1 VGLRVTWSRSLS
13 AEDAEAW
20 DAFVDGAPS
29 GAYAQAR
36 SYAALAIAGRA
47 FTPRFFIARDTE
59 RDGSIVGAALVL
71 RARGPAGIPLPA
83 AVVERGPVCS
93 LSDLR
98 RVVTALRRTALRHG
112 VARLVVMPY
121 FAEADAATAEEILAS
136 CKFRLAHDFSS
147 AHARTL
153 RIALGGKSKADLFAG
168 KEGKTVRQEVK
179 NAEKAGAKTRRATK
193 DDVPAFERLYTG
205 MMAQQD
211 RGTKARAFFRAL
223 GERLEREPTRASLW
237 ITELGDDVVSVAYVA
252 RHGKIATYVMGASDA
267 ADRPFTKAA
276 PAIAAAATW
285 ALEEGCDVFDLGGIP
300 MEGDTDEKRK
310 SIAAFK
316 LKFAKTP
323 VTLVREHARWL

>member
-13 AEDAEAW
+13 AEDADAW

-29 GAYAQAR
+29 GSYAQAR
-36 SYAALAIAGRA
+36 SYATIAVAGRA
-47 FTPRFFIARDTE
+47 FTPRFFIARD
-59 RDGSIVGAALVL
+59 DASGHIVGTALVL
-71 RARGPAGIPLPA
+71 RARGPGGVPLPA
-83 AVVERGPVCS
+83 AVVERGPVAA

-98 RVVTALRRTALRHG
+98 RVLTALRRKSLEHG

-121 FAEADAATAEEILAS
+121 FAEADAAEAEQILAS
-136 CKFRLAHDFSS
+136 CKFRVAHDFAS

-153 RIALGGKSKADLFAG
+153 RIDMRGKSKADLFAG

-193 DDVPAFERLYTG
+193 DDVAAFERVYTG

-223 GERLEREPTRASLW
+223 GERLEREPQRASLW
-237 ITELGDDVVSVAYVA
+237 ITELGDEVVSVAYVA

-276 PAIAAAATW
+276 PAIAAAAAW
-285 ALEEGCDVFDLGGIP
+285 AREEGCDVFDLGGIP